1 MIEVLIFYGHVVFL
15 VYVFVKT
22 FVEEKF
28 SSALLSSIF
37 VVVIFSVGWTF
48 SAFIIALF
56 IPPEGLTKIL
66 TRAAFS
72 LALLTFMEV
81 IFYRFYFARKP
92 VKSAADT
99 VLDKRS

>member
-1 MIEVLIFYGHVVFL
+1 MIEVLIFYIHVIFL
-15 VYVFVKT
+15 VYIFVKT

-37 VVVIFSVGWTF
+37 VIIIFSVGWTF
-48 SAFIIALF
+48 SAFLIALM
-56 IPPEGLTKIL
+56 IPPEGLTRIL

-72 LALLTFMEV
+72 LALLTLLEV

-92 VKSAADT
+92 LKAVE
-99 VLDKRS
+99 